1 MNHTPALAA
10 RKDPLD
16 HFFRC
21 LPEQGQWIFEV
32 GVVDWPSPSEPC
44 LVWKRFRTWKHE
56 PNPARLR
63 SARTAATKRYFRT
76 CTRCGELN
84 NLGHMHDAD
93 TCQGCAERYLG
104 VVH

>member
-1 MNHTPALAA
+1 MNPTPATAA
-10 RKDPLD
+10 HEEPLD
-16 HFFRC
+16 AFFRC
-21 LPEQGQWIFEV
+21 VPVDGPWIFEV
-32 GVVDWPSPSEPC
+32 GLVDWPSPSEPS

-63 SARTAATKRYFRT
+63 TARTAATKRYFRT

-84 NLGHMHDAD
+84 NPGRMDDAH